1 MVLRPRE
8 GGNWTMLGF
17 GIKILVNFGEP
28 IFDSGNAVNTSL
40 ALPFFL
46 DLGCLITKKSL
57 FTQLGRK
64 FTVYI
69 GLLIFFRPKT

>member
-46 DLGCLITKKSL
+46 DLNC
-57 FTQLGRK
+57 
-64 FTVYI
+64 V
-69 GLLIFFRPKT
+69 